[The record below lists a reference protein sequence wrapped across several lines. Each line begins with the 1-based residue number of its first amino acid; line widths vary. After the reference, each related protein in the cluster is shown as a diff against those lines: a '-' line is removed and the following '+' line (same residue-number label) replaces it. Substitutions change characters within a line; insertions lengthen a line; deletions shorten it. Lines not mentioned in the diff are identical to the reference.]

1 MKYSLV
7 QKILSLKLQI
17 CHGDTQ
23 PSGVSVGNVS
33 NESCDDESG
42 GIKGVTSLAMAL
54 VTLDVA
60 AGGML
65 SYSISLDT
73 EFPAKRKAK
82 MLISTFCVNGK

>member
-1 MKYSLV
+1 M
-7 QKILSLKLQI
+7 QI
-17 CHGDTQ
+17 CQGDTQ

-65 SYSISLDT
+65 SYCINLEDLGMIRNHFMACNPWHGILGMEIT
-73 EFPAKRKAK
+73 AYYTD
-82 MLISTFCVNGK
+82 ST